1 MQPLIVALILSWLLH
16 PVAGSTS
23 GLQGEHEVT
32 AENRIALSL
41 IDCEGFEISQEQLD
55 RASNA
60 GISLLYVNDAEQV
73 SGLSASDFRFLY
85 QVPYR
90 FPTNYQLITRKENVA
105 QSMLQSVQHFEQAF
119 PNRIAAISLFQYPN
133 EFDEAFAPIASAIA
147 DTVRS
152 AVTAPLFYLSAG
164 LDSRAIPG
172 IDFIMQS
179 YSAPSLNETVPGVL
193 QFRPSSDL
201 HSDLRSLDRLLRET
215 KSIRNSL
222 IVLPACWVFRDDIE
236 RSDLLNLLTEYMA
249 GNYIPVPLPR
259 EPEQAPSMNWNVLLL
274 FLILGSVL
282 FHMRYQPIYLHSLSR
297 YFFSHTFF
305 VEDVMEHRIRSSSPG
320 WIILI
325 QHAFVAGIVLYL
337 TAYTLVSD
345 IGFEL
350 LAHYFPSVFW
360 AGNHLLSLF
369 IFGFGLTM
377 FLQVLSLLWI
387 HLLNR
392 NLRYFSQTLNL
403 YSWPLHLNFILAT
416 LLIVLA
422 VQGRAELWIFIFL
435 LLFGLVWFMSFNIA
449 AIDAARY
456 LGKFK
461 LLYILFTAGL
471 HILLI
476 TFLIWLVLHTPAIY
490 EPVQMA
496 IRFS

>member
-1 MQPLIVALILSWLLH
+1 
-16 PVAGSTS
+16 
-23 GLQGEHEVT
+23 
-32 AENRIALSL
+32 
-41 IDCEGFEISQEQLD
+41 
-55 RASNA
+55 
-60 GISLLYVNDAEQV
+60 
-73 SGLSASDFRFLY
+73 
-85 QVPYR
+85 
-90 FPTNYQLITRKENVA
+90 
-105 QSMLQSVQHFEQAF
+105 
-119 PNRIAAISLFQYPN
+119 
-133 EFDEAFAPIASAIA
+133 
-147 DTVRS
+147 
-152 AVTAPLFYLSAG
+152 
-164 LDSRAIPG
+164 
-172 IDFIMQS
+172 MQS
-179 YSAPSLNETVPGVL
+179 YGASSLHETVPGVL

-215 KSIRNSL
+215 NRIRNSL
-222 IVLPACWVFRDDIE
+222 VVLPACWVFQDDVE
-236 RSDLLNLLTEYMA
+236 RSDLLNLLTEYLD

-259 EPEQAPSMNWNVLLL
+259 EPEQVPSMNWNVLLL
-274 FLILGSVL
+274 FLILRSML

-350 LAHYFPSVFW
+350 LTHYFPAIFW
-360 AGNHLLSLF
+360 TGNHLLSLF
-369 IFGFGLTM
+369 IFGFGATM

-422 VQGRAELWIFIFL
+422 VQGQAEFWIFIFL
-435 LLFGLVWFMSFNIA
+435 LLFALVWFMSFNIA

-456 LGKFK
+456 LDKYK
-461 LLYILFTAGL
+461 LLYILFTAGV
-471 HILLI
+471 HILLV
-476 TFLIWLVLHTPAIY
+476 TFLIWFVLHTPAIY